1 MVAAPPISKIDW
13 RISHRIIRSIY
24 PPIDLFED
32 IADPADWE
40 LIASLEAKTNPR
52 VRDEIGDISLVA
64 IERRVAGPGAS
75 YAMAAFAH
83 VSRDR
88 PSRFSDGS
96 YGVWYCGDRFEVA
109 LMETVY
115 HFAHFMRRTN
125 EPSADTQFREL
136 TCRVI
141 GNLHDMRGGGF
152 ENCLLPD
159 DWSAAQIT
167 GAALR
172 KAGSNGIVYHSV
184 RWPPGEAAALFWPD
198 LIRLPVVQAR
208 HLQYH
213 WDGTN
218 VTRYFALERKT
229 GAPYQHHDAGMLPS
243 ASA

>member
-1 MVAAPPISKIDW
+1 
-13 RISHRIIRSIY
+13 
-24 PPIDLFED
+24 
-32 IADPADWE
+32 
-40 LIASLEAKTNPR
+40 
-52 VRDEIGDISLVA
+52 
-64 IERRVAGPGAS
+64 
-75 YAMAAFAH
+75 
-83 VSRDR
+83 
-88 PSRFSDGS
+88 
-96 YGVWYCGDRFEVA
+96 
-109 LMETVY
+109 
-115 HFAHFMRRTN
+115 MRRTN

-198 LIRLPVVQAR
+198 LIRLPVVQTR

-213 WDGTN
+213 WDGMN
-218 VTRYFALERKT
+218 VTRYFVIGEEDWRALPT
-229 GAPYQHHDAGMLPS
+229 P
-243 ASA
+243 